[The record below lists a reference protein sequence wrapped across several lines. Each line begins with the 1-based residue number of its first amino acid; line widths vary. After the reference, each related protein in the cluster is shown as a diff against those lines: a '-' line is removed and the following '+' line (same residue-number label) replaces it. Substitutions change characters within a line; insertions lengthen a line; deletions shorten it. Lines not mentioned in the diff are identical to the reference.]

1 MTASEWQ
8 TIGTVVGNTST
19 YEYTF
24 VLKSMKSRVG
34 DLVAVGMTTPADDS
48 ASGKQVLTW
57 GRITAIERWNP
68 FLPQEAATELAEE
81 SVSLL
86 DTVLSNSRDQL
97 QAKVLILGCTSP
109 DDKGSLELYPLTY
122 PVQPAADVQRPPA
135 AVVRTLLTG
144 GWRGHRQIQIGTLLS
159 RADVPV
165 TISADRVVSRH
176 IAILA
181 MTGGGKTVAARR
193 ILRELINLRYPILIF
208 DPHGDYIGL
217 WQSRKT
223 LGCDVHL
230 MYPHVTV
237 TKGTQTIVETLIAKM
252 TQGLSEPQREYLGDL
267 LANNPARNT
276 MPVVQYTRDIVK
288 VIDKQFADADGRKK
302 PTMGAVKRSLRLVLE
317 RLEQMERTN
326 ERMRQRLPQ
335 LDFEEL
341 PDPEG
346 RPEAIIKPDHV
357 SILYLS
363 GYDHLTQSTIV
374 SIVMESLFRHRSELS
389 NRVAPFLA
397 VIEEAHNFIPSAR
410 EGTEETPSLPTLR
423 KAITEGRKFGTGLL
437 LITQRPSRVDETIL
451 AQCNSFLVL
460 RLVNPKDQSY
470 VKSVM
475 ENLSDSDAR
484 LLPGFGPG
492 QGLVS
497 GQAVRFPLLVRIK
510 MDDDL
515 QSTAVG
521 DENFFEQA
529 EQWKPDAKAGMRERA
544 ASIADKLRGRR
555 WRGRREK

>member
-1 MTASEWQ
+1 MAANEWQ

-24 VLKSMKSRVG
+24 VLKSMRSRVG
-34 DLVAVGMTTPADDS
+34 DLVAVKMTTPGDDL
-48 ASGKQVLTW
+48 ATGQQVLTW

-81 SVSLL
+81 SISLL

-122 PVQPAADVQRPPA
+122 PVQPAAEVQRPPA
-135 AVVRTLLTG
+135 PVVRTLLTG
-144 GWRGHRQIQIGTLLS
+144 GWRGHKQLHIGTLLA

-165 TISADRVVSRH
+165 TVSADRVVSRH

-181 MTGGGKTVAARR
+181 MTGAGKTVAARR
-193 ILRELINLRYPILIF
+193 ILRELIALRYPILIF
-208 DPHGDYIGL
+208 DPHGDYVGL
-217 WQSRKT
+217 WQSRKL

-230 MYPHVTV
+230 MYPHITV
-237 TKGTQTIVETLIAKM
+237 TKGTQAIVETLIAKM
-252 TQGLSEPQREYLGDL
+252 TEGLSEPQREYLGDL
-267 LANNPARNT
+267 LANNQAKRT
-276 MPVVQYTRDIVK
+276 MPVVEYIRDIVR
-288 VIDKQFADADGRKK
+288 VIDKQFGDADGRKK

-317 RLEQMERTN
+317 RLDQMERTN

-346 RPEAIIKPDHV
+346 RPEGIIKPGHV

-374 SIVMESLFRHRSELS
+374 SVVMESLFRHRSELS
-389 NRVAPFLA
+389 NRIAPFLA
-397 VIEEAHNFIPSAR
+397 VIEEAHNFIPSQR

-423 KAITEGRKFGTGLL
+423 KVITEGRKFGTGLL

-460 RLVNPKDQSY
+460 RLVNPKDQNY
-470 VKSVM
+470 VRSVM

-510 MDDDL
+510 MDEDL
-515 QSTAVG
+515 QSSTVG

-529 EQWKPDAKAGMRERA
+529 EKWKPDAKAGLRERA
-544 ASIADKLRGRR
+544 ADIAERLDGPRAKRR
-555 WRGRREK
+555 KRR